1 MGGNVTQAEVKES
14 AKVLRLETDGHIWG
28 TEKDRALKFHST
40 DPYARSTIY
49 ELCDLGKFLSPSELL
64 FLLQENGDH
73 PCSYLTERL

>member
-28 TEKDRALKFHST
+28 TEKDGALKFHST

-49 ELCDLGKFLSPSELL
+49 ELCDLGKFLSPSPGKWTSSLL
-64 FLLQENGDH
+64 LSHREIVGL
-73 PCSYLTERL
+73 S